1 MTNFALFFRNYG
13 ILVVT
18 IGLFVLLA
26 LTTDGF
32 LTFRNM
38 RNILDQQSTVLIAA
52 CFMTMCIISGNFDVS
67 AASVFVAAPLV
78 ALVVENATG
87 SIPLAVLAALLTGVV
102 MGGFNGLVVTRL
114 QVNSFIATLASS
126 FMFFGVGYLV
136 SDRSILRPETDGWR
150 DIARTRIFELTSATW
165 FAFAIVIFAGFLLAR
180 TRFGRNVYACG
191 ANREAARLAG
201 VNVDR
206 VQMITFIL
214 LAVSAAFAGV
224 LNASR
229 TISAQPSDDFSFV
242 FATLTAVIVGGTSI
256 AGGQGA
262 IWRTVV
268 AVFFLAFLTNGFNL
282 HQIDPI
288 WQRLIEGVVILAAV
302 SVDAWTQR
310 RH

>member
-1 MTNFALFFRNYG
+1 MQSFAIFFRSYG

-26 LTTDGF
+26 LSTDGF
-32 LTFRNM
+32 LTFRNI

-52 CFMTMCIISGNFDVS
+52 CFMTMAIISGNFDVS
-67 AASVFVAAPLV
+67 AAAVYIAAPLV

-87 SIPLAVLAALLTGVV
+87 SIPISILAGLATGFV
-102 MGGFNGLVVTRL
+102 MGLFNGLVVTRL
-114 QVNSFIATLASS
+114 GVNSFIATLASS
-126 FMFFGVGYLV
+126 FMFFGIGYLV
-136 SDRSILRPETDGWR
+136 SGRSIIRPETVEWR
-150 DIARTRIFELTSATW
+150 YIARTRILELTTSTW
-165 FAFAIVIFAGFLLAR
+165 FAVIIVIIAMVLLHR

-206 VQMITFIL
+206 VQVQTFVM
-214 LAVSAAFAGV
+214 LAVASAFAGV
-224 LNASR
+224 LTASR

-242 FATLTAVIVGGTSI
+242 FAVLTAVIVGGTSI
-256 AGGQGA
+256 GGGQGA

-288 WQRLIEGVVILAAV
+288 WQRLIEGIVILLAV

-310 RH
+310 R

>member
-1 MTNFALFFRNYG
+1 MQSFAVFFRNYG

-18 IGLFVLLA
+18 VGLFLLLA

-52 CFMTMCIISGNFDVS
+52 CFMTMAIISGNFDVS

-87 SIPLAVLAALLTGVV
+87 SIPLALLAGLLAGGA
-102 MGGFNGLVVTRL
+102 MGLFNGLVVTKL
-114 QVNSFIATLASS
+114 GVNSFIATLASS
-126 FMFFGVGYLV
+126 FMFFGIGYLV
-136 SDRSILRPETDGWR
+136 SGRSILRPEDDAWR
-150 DIARTRIFELTSATW
+150 DIARTRVFELTTSTW
-165 FAFAIVIFAGFLLAR
+165 FAAIIVIFAMVLLHR

-206 VQMITFIL
+206 VQVQIFVIL
-214 LAVSAAFAGV
+214 ALAAAFAGI
-224 LNASR
+224 LTASR

-242 FATLTAVIVGGTSI
+242 FAVLTAVIVGGTSI

-268 AVFFLAFLTNGFNL
+268 AVFFLAFLGNGFNL
-282 HQIDPI
+282 LQIDPI
-288 WQRLIEGVVILAAV
+288 WQRLIEGAVILLAV

-310 RH
+310 R